1 MKVLFLRHSTSCLYV
16 SASLVVK
23 RTTGGML
30 NTKGLNIENLCF
42 RKSLEG
48 PAGQAIVWAPSAFWT
63 VSGWSQEWVQDL
75 MSSCL
80 HLPSRPS
87 TVSSRA
93 HVASCHLCTWP
104 EPGKPLK
111 TPPSPLLATNS
122 SPRKISVSQLSWTS
136 QALESKWAEWG
147 LLQILVSRGIFFF
160 LGNELQCS
168 SLQSPQRLPGA
179 DGDPSGQFF
188 LKTCICHCKNVGN

>member
-1 MKVLFLRHSTSCLYV
+1 MKVLFLSHSTSCLYV

-23 RTTGGML
+23 ITTGAIL

-75 MSSCL
+75 MSLCL
-80 HLPSRPS
+80 HLLGRPS
-87 TVSSRA
+87 TISSRA
-93 HVASCHLCTWP
+93 HLASYHLCTWP
-104 EPGKPLK
+104 EPGIRLK

-147 LLQILVSRGIFFF
+147 LLQILVSRGIFF
-160 LGNELQCS
+160 
-168 SLQSPQRLPGA
+168 PGKWTLV
-179 DGDPSGQFF
+179 F
-188 LKTCICHCKNVGN
+188 